1 MRLVAGL
8 GNPGRKYA
16 RTRHN
21 IGFLCLEAFA
31 SKKGLA
37 FKHQKKIKGSI
48 ARHKDTLLLKPS
60 TYMNLSGES
69 VKAALDYYR
78 IPLSE
83 LVVIHDDLDLG
94 VGRLRLREK
103 GGTGGHKG
111 LSSILAH
118 VGEDTFKRIR
128 FGIGDSGR
136 LDASDYVLSRF
147 VEEEGDTVIESIRE
161 VTEIIEALADDEDF
175 TTLMNRHNVRA
186 NEHDE
191 NDD

>member
-1 MRLVAGL
+1 MRLIAGL
-8 GNPGRKYA
+8 GNPGRKYS

-37 FKHQKKIKGSI
+37 FKHQKKVKGKI
-48 ARHKDTLLLKPS
+48 ARHKDMLLLRPS

-83 LVVIHDDLDLG
+83 LVVIHDDLDLET
-94 VGRLRLREK
+94 GRLRLREK

-118 VGEDTFKRIR
+118 VGDESFKRIR
-128 FGIGDSGR
+128 FGIGESGP

-147 VEEEGDTVIESIRE
+147 AEEEGDAVIESIRA
-161 VTEIIEALADDEDF
+161 VTEIIDALADGEDF
-175 TTLMNRHNVRA
+175 TTLMNKHNVRRY
-186 NEHDE
+186 EDD
-191 NDD
+191 NDDD